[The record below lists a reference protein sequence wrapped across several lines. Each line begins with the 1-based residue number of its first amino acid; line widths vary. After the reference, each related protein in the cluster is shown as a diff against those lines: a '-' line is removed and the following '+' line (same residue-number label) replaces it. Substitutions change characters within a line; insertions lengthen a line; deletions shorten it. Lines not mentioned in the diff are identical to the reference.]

1 MQQQRPQKGRAV
13 RQRRGATQRARRR
26 RRMLIIFYLLL
37 FLFLV
42 VAAISLSLTVLFRIS
57 RIEVR
62 NESIYTQEEILQAC
76 AISEGENLF
85 LADVDGARG
94 RIETQLPYTAQVT
107 VERDFP
113 SGITVTVGQA
123 TVSAALI
130 QKDGTVLLIG
140 ADHKILEQ
148 VSAVPPGVL
157 QVSGLQVQDP
167 TPGYRARWEDEET
180 ASVFFALQQEM
191 QEGELSPITSM
202 DVGDLYRLTREN
214 VKDGFVEYMPQK
226 TKKCEAKT
234 VRVPLHE
241 KALRI
246 LSKYEGSDSDRLLPF
261 KPISIYNNG
270 IRELLRHCGIDRMVT
285 VLDTHGYKTVQK
297 PLYEVASSHTARKTF
312 VGNLYKQVP
321 DPNLIASM
329 SGHVEGS
336 RAFARYR
343 NIDDDMKRK
352 LVEMIN

>member
-202 DVGDLYRLTREN
+202 DVGDLYRLTVVYDSRITVNFGGPDDLQMKVAAVKKILTREIGGEERGTLDASLTRDSKR
-214 VKDGFVEYMPQK
+214 VYFKPEESSSPQK
-226 TKKCEAKT
+226 DPPDE
-234 VRVPLHE
+234 P
-241 KALRI
+241 
-246 LSKYEGSDSDRLLPF
+246 SSDPESEPSSNPEREPSTDPESEPSTDPESEPPTDPESEPSSDPESE
-261 KPISIYNNG
+261 P
-270 IRELLRHCGIDRMVT
+270 
-285 VLDTHGYKTVQK
+285 
-297 PLYEVASSHTARKTF
+297 SS
-312 VGNLYKQVP
+312 
-321 DPNLIASM
+321 DPESEPSSDPESEPS
-329 SGHVEGS
+329 SGDEP
-336 RAFARYR
+336 
-343 NIDDDMKRK
+343 
-352 LVEMIN
+352 